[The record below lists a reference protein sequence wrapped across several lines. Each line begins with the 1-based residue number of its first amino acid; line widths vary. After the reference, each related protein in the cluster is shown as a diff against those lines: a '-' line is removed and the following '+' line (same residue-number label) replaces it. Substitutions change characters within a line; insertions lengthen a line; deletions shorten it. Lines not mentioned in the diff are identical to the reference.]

1 MTEKTTK
8 STSDV
13 PAEATGTFHVPRLDQ
28 QLCFALYS

>member
-13 PAEATGTFHVPRLDQ
+13 PAEAAGTFHVPRLDQ
-28 QLCFALYS
+28 HLCFAL